1 MKEQVVEI
9 LAPAGNK
16 DALLAAVRAGA
27 DAVYVGG
34 SRFGARAYAA
44 NFTEEELLF
53 ALDYVHM
60 KERKLYLTVNTL
72 VKQSEID
79 SVYDFLLPFY
89 RQGLDGVIV
98 QDFGVGTV
106 IRQAFPDLEL
116 HASTQMAVTGADGA
130 AFLQGNGYVRV
141 VPCAGDFASGDSE
154 DQRKNGPFCGVF
166 RSRGPL
172 LLLFR
177 TVSFKQHD
185 RRQERKPGAVRP
197 ALPSSLQRKRGQTLR
212 SYESEGSV
220 YHRSFAGAS

>member
-106 IRQAFPDLEL
+106 IRQAFPDMEL

-141 VPCAGDFASGDSE
+141 VPAREISLPE
-154 DQRKNGPFCGVF
+154 IRKI
-166 RSRGPL
+166 
-172 LLLFR
+172 
-177 TVSFKQHD
+177 KEKID
-185 RRQERKPGAVRP
+185 RQ
-197 ALPSSLQRKRGQTLR
+197 
-212 SYESEGSV
+212 
-220 YHRSFAGAS
+220 